1 MIGKEARGVG
11 KKADKN
17 RQILSKTILGFVKG
31 FCKSEEDEVSSIG
44 KH

>member
-17 RQILSKTILGFVKG
+17 RQILSKTVLGFIKG
-31 FCKSEEDEVSSIG
+31 FVRVRKTR
-44 KH
+44 